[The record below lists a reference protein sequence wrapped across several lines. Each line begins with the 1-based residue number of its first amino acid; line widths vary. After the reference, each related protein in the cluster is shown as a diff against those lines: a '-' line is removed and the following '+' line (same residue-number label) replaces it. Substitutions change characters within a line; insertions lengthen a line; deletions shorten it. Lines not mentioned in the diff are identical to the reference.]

1 MSKLI
6 LENKIENLERVL
18 DFVEQFALSINLN
31 EEITFDIKLAVDE
44 AVSNIIRHGYNDTE
58 KHYIEIELEPHNHEI
73 IITITDDAKEFN
85 ILDYKIA
92 SIDVPIEMRKP
103 GGLGIFLIK
112 ETMDNINWQRQ
123 EGKNILSL
131 VKKIERENK

>member
-112 ETMDNINWQRQ
+112 ET
-123 EGKNILSL
+123 
-131 VKKIERENK
+131 

>member
-58 KHYIEIELEPHNHEI
+58 KHYIEIELEKHNHEI
-73 IITITDDAKEFN
+73 IITITDDAKEFS

>member
-44 AVSNIIRHGYNDTE
+44 AVSNIIRHGYNDIE
-58 KHYIEIELEPHNHEI
+58 KHYIEIELEQHYHEI
-73 IITITDDAKEFN
+73 IITITDDAKEFS

-112 ETMDNINWQRQ
+112 ETMDNINWQRK
-123 EGKNILSL
+123 EEKNILSL